1 MSKPL
6 IVGIDIGTTTGLAIF
21 DLDKNLLYTGSRR
34 DFSTSKIIKEI
45 MSFGNPLIIST
56 DKKKA
61 SSKIKKIAASFNC
74 KIFKPDH
81 DLTIDE
87 KNDIVRIPI
96 KDAHEKD
103 ALASASFAY
112 RHYETLFNN
121 INRALNQLNLE
132 QQKDRVKEM
141 ILTGNAKNIA
151 EAIEK
156 VRPKEEIK
164 VKSDVKVKEVFLN
177 WKERAKEKR
186 KELKEKDRKYD
197 ILKIYTEK
205 LEEKL
210 KALERQKQLYLEEEM
225 KKNEKVR
232 KEILKEKEL
241 KKREIIIKQLNFEL
255 AKQKNLRETYE
266 QRLKKQQEIID
277 IMDEGLVPVIKIP
290 EFDKKSME
298 RVNKDFEIKNK
309 VVWIE
314 KFKPSKLAARFLV
327 KNKPK
332 VIISEIED
340 NTRKFLKKHGIIIID
355 SVKPEMKEFYA
366 AASPDEMKI
375 TMLKTEKRDFL
386 KWLED
391 YRQR

>member
-34 DFSTSKIIKEI
+34 NFSTSKIIKEI

-61 SSKIKKIAASFNC
+61 SPRIKKIAASFNC
-74 KIFKPDH
+74 KIFKPEH
-81 DLTIDE
+81 DLSVEE
-87 KNDIVRIPI
+87 KNEIVRIPI

-141 ILTGNAKNIA
+141 ILRGNAKNIA

-156 VRPKEEIK
+156 VRPKKETK
-164 VKSDVKVKEVFLN
+164 VRTEVKEVYLN
-177 WKERAKEKR
+177 WKERANERKR
-186 KELKEKDRKYD
+186 ELKDKDRRYE

-210 KALERQKQLYLEEEM
+210 KALERQKQLYMKEEV
-225 KKNEKVR
+225 KKNDKVR
-232 KEILKEKEL
+232 KKLMREKEL
-241 KKREIIIKQLNFEL
+241 RKREIIIKQLNFEL
-255 AKQKNLRETYE
+255 TKQKCLRNTYE
-266 QRLKKQQEIID
+266 KRLKKQQEMID
-277 IMDEGLVPVIKIP
+277 IFDEGLIPVIKVS
-290 EFDKKSME
+290 EFDKKSIE
-298 RVNKDFEIKNK
+298 NANKDFDIRNK

-314 KFKPSKLAARFLV
+314 KFKPSKLAARFLI

-332 VIISEIED
+332 VIISEMGND
-340 NTRKFLKKHGIIIID
+340 TRKSLKKHGIIIID
-355 SVKPEMKEFYA
+355 SVKPEMREFYG
-366 AASPDEMKI
+366 AASPDEMKT
-375 TMLKTEKRDFL
+375 TMLKTEKRNFL